1 MKKRRQEME
10 RMAKLYME
18 YLNSPFGE
26 RVIDGLKE
34 GESFSIHS
42 SYESM
47 KVTKKKGRA
56 VVQVEERYESRPSEP
71 DLAVG

>member
-1 MKKRRQEME
+1 ME

-26 RVIDGLKE
+26 RVMDGLKE

-47 KVTKKKGRA
+47 KVTKRQGRA
-56 VVQVEERYESRPSEP
+56 VVKVEERYKSRPSEP
-71 DLAVG
+71 SLSVK